1 MAGRQGFCIGKGASD
16 STDLRAFWD
25 SKSELDQRDV
35 YPNPVLGKWDGTG
48 EEEGLGP

>member
-16 STDLRAFWD
+16 STDLQAFWD

-35 YPNPVLGKWDGTG
+35 YPDPVLGWDRGGRRPGALT
-48 EEEGLGP
+48 